1 MRVEI
6 SGAQITDMV
15 VEVIEDLQT
24 NPELA
29 KMYIDTLDELT
40 RTVILNIDG
49 MEDNDS
55 VTLERIRV
63 LQMLRR
69 DILKIAT
76 PPDVDDPVNDV
87 PAASI

>member
-6 SGAQITDMV
+6 SGAQITDAV

-40 RTVILNIDG
+40 RTVILGIDG
-49 MEDNDS
+49 LEDNDS

-76 PPDVDDPVNDV
+76 PPDVDDPANDV